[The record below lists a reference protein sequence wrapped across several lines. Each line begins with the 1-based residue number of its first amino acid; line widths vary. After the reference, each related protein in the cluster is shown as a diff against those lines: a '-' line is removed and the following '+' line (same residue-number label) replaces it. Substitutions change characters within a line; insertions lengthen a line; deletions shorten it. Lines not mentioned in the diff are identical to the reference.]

1 MLRTEDAPHLTLP
14 ALRLPQWV
22 VGDSLLLA
30 NLLEMPQPIHSDLGK
45 TLCRNSATTPDPER
59 VEFGLVV
66 LGAAAEPHG
75 CLCAVVGLGM
85 GSSRQS
91 HQCHK
96 FAEHIS
102 TNAESS
108 ASGSGK
114 PCMNFL
120 WPFPMHSSS
129 LSPCCSPRTMRS
141 YQKLRTS
148 VPQLVLSQEEEE
160 EENSTTPTA
169 AGRSKLAPWWVGSGL
184 LITAVLLSTIT
195 VWVLR
200 QVSRGWHGPAPPSQC
215 HLVPESHRYDCYPE
229 RSVVVTQELC
239 ESRGCCFIETLPAV
253 GGKRGVPWC
262 FYPPNFPSYVVQSLN
277 QTALGMTGLLVRREK
292 AYYPKDIQVL
302 RMDVEFQ
309 TNTRLRI
316 KVSVPP
322 ALFQGSA
329 LCTTSVDVVPCS
341 ERGWQ
346 LLCSWHEHVSSVSIS
361 SPPVLLV
368 FIVSFFPVA
377 DNRCSQAPV

>member
-1 MLRTEDAPHLTLP
+1 M
-14 ALRLPQWV
+14 
-22 VGDSLLLA
+22 
-30 NLLEMPQPIHSDLGK
+30 
-45 TLCRNSATTPDPER
+45 
-59 VEFGLVV
+59 
-66 LGAAAEPHG
+66 
-75 CLCAVVGLGM
+75 
-85 GSSRQS
+85 
-91 HQCHK
+91 
-96 FAEHIS
+96 
-102 TNAESS
+102 
-108 ASGSGK
+108 
-114 PCMNFL
+114 
-120 WPFPMHSSS
+120 
-129 LSPCCSPRTMRS
+129 
-141 YQKLRTS
+141 
-148 VPQLVLSQEEEE
+148 PQLVLSQEEEE
-160 EENSTTPTA
+160 ESAATPTP

-239 ESRGCCFIETLPAV
+239 ESRGCCFIETPPAV

-262 FYPPNFPSYVVQSLN
+262 FYPPSFPSYVVQSLN

-322 ALFQGSA
+322 ALF
-329 LCTTSVDVVPCS
+329 
-341 ERGWQ
+341 
-346 LLCSWHEHVSSVSIS
+346 
-361 SPPVLLV
+361 
-368 FIVSFFPVA
+368 
-377 DNRCSQAPV
+377 